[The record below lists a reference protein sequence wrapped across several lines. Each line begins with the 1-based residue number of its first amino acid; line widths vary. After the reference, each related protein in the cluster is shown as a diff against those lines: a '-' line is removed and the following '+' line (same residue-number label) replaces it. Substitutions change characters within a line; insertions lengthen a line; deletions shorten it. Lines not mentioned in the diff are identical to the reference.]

1 MQRLYYID
9 RNKAKKGYALLG
21 LTRQYEPAV
30 HVIDGRMLDA
40 TGQDVLDESRAVYKH
55 HVRGRTV

>member
-21 LTRQYEPAV
+21 LTRHYEAAV
-30 HVIDGRMLDA
+30 HVIDGRTLDA
-40 TGQDVLDESRAVYKH
+40 TAQDVFNGSREKQN
-55 HVRGRTV
+55 